1 MCLVLRTN
9 GVNHPHDMCE
19 ALARHVRSSN
29 TSAYNKEKGTLKP
42 YITRE
47 MR

>member
-19 ALARHVRSSN
+19 ALARRVRSIN
-29 TSAYNKEKGTLKP
+29 TSAYDEKKAAL
-42 YITRE
+42 
-47 MR
+47 